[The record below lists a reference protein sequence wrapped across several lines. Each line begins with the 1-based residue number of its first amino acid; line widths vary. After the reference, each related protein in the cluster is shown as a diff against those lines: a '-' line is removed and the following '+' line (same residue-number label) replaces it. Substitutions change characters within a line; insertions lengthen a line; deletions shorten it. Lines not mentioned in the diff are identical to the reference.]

1 MTGRVKNYWEKENQ
15 KHQNAKQRDD
25 TKTRTM
31 IKSVRVIDLRKKNEK
46 MDVDRTTSL
55 CECITKLMK

>member
-1 MTGRVKNYWEKENQ
+1 MTGRVKNYWEKEKQ

-31 IKSVRVIDLRKKNEK
+31 IKRVRVIDLRKKSEK
-46 MDVDRTTSL
+46 MDVDL
-55 CECITKLMK
+55 QHPFVNALPN